1 MPFYIPKI
9 TNIIMIQNMMWILFF
24 ILAGISVITDTSIY
38 QWIIFPCDIG
48 YNTVLACY
56 YNNKLRRDYK
66 DKAKI
71 YTVKQ
76 VMIISSL
83 LLVGL
88 GIFYNLFV
96 IREEHY
102 SSIIIAL
109 HNTTFF
115 LQFFIYIL
123 GIRVT
128 NDMTLLRKIVE
139 YYKDDG
145 NFHNVNNLNNVN
157 EMKEDIETPSM
168 RVKLGD

>member
-1 MPFYIPKI
+1 
-9 TNIIMIQNMMWILFF
+9 MWILFF
-24 ILAGISVITDTSIY
+24 ILAGISIITDTSIY
-38 QWIIFPCDIG
+38 QWIIFPCDFG
-48 YNTVLACY
+48 YNIVLVCY

-66 DKAKI
+66 HKEKI

-83 LLVGL
+83 LVIGL
-88 GIFYNLFV
+88 ALFYNLFV
-96 IREEHY
+96 IKEEHY

-115 LQFFIYIL
+115 LQFFIYVL

-139 YYKDDG
+139 YYKDDS
-145 NFHNVNNLNNVN
+145 NFNNINNVN